1 MGIYAC
7 ILQGLRLLPV
17 FSELLLQVLFW
28 VRMKSHLTVTECI
41 LIKFIKLNLP
51 VVKN

>member
-7 ILQGLRLLPV
+7 TLQGVHLLPI
-17 FSELLLQVLFW
+17 FSELLLQVLFC
-28 VRMKSHLTVTECI
+28 VRMKSHLTVTKCI
-41 LIKFIKLNLP
+41 LIKFIKLNLT